1 MTERPRPVALGIIRE
16 GDEIFVFEGHD
27 PHKGETFYRPL
38 GGTIEFGERAAD
50 AVKRE
55 LSEEVGVTA
64 SDATLL
70 TVIENIFDWQGHT
83 AHEMVFVFEVTLAD
97 PERLRSV
104 DLIAYEANGE
114 RINCMWKPLAEFRSG
129 ARLYPLGLLDALDP
143 KPDPPA

>member
-1 MTERPRPVALGIIRE
+1 MAERPRPVAIGIIRD

-55 LSEEVGVTA
+55 LSEEVGVTV

-70 TVIENIFDWQGHT
+70 TVIENIFDWQGQS
-83 AHEMVFVFEVTLAD
+83 AHEIVFVFEVTLAD

-114 RINCMWKPLAEFRSG
+114 LIKCMWKPLAEFRRG
-129 ARLYPLGLLDALDP
+129 ARLYPLGLLGAIDAR
-143 KPDPPA
+143 

>member
-55 LSEEVGVTA
+55 LSEEVGVTV

-70 TVIENIFDWQGHT
+70 TVIENIFDWQGQT
-83 AHEMVFVFEVTLAD
+83 AHEIDFVFEVTLAD

-114 RINCMWKPLAEFRSG
+114 RINCMWKRLAEFRSG
-129 ARLYPLGLLDALDP
+129 ARLYPLGLLGALDA
-143 KPDPPA
+143 K